1 MASKRTA
8 KKWGDTLEALVAER
22 RNPRALVVETLGHMK
37 RSMSWLSA
45 HWAISQ
51 TTADVITDEAG
62 RRNHVWRKMRA
73 DELPENDPQEWENLI
88 EQAQALRLTAE
99 TLEDFAHRQKAAAEK
114 RQAQAR
120 RALMHAVEG

>member
-1 MASKRTA
+1 MASTRTA

-37 RSMSWLSA
+37 RSVGWLSS

-51 TTADVITDEAG
+51 TTADVITDETG

-73 DELPENDPQEWENLI
+73 DELPENDPQEWDRLI

-99 TLEDFAHRQKAAAEK
+99 ELENYAHRQKAAALE
-114 RQAQAR
+114 R
-120 RALMHAVEG
+120 RSGMHVVRG